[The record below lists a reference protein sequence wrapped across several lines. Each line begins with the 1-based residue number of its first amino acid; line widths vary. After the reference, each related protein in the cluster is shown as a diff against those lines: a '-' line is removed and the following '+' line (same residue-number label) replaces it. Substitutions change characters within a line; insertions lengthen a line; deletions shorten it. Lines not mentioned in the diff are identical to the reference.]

1 MENKKLFPIF
11 MVLCIWVLSPLIQAQ
26 SVKVTHAPQSLVSLD
41 ARWDWAVK
49 ATNELKG
56 KTDFYIGYS
65 IRRMMGEHSHIGSWS
80 DERTGKKTLYE
91 IVYGKEPPISKSS
104 LWKKSVSELA
114 RMVLEDTKKHKKPE
128 KKVLKEVAVLFR
140 FSSEKKSLVD
150 LQDIKVSN
158 LDLWVE
164 FDNCPLSWLGKA
176 DNKESINLL
185 ERIFNETNKTA
196 STRVKER
203 IVMAVGI
210 HDDSTALQAIG
221 FLEKVLKSSQP
232 DKLREKAAFWLGEQ
246 QHVKAVNILLDTAT
260 NDSSRNV
267 RKKAVFGLYLI
278 NLDEADDA
286 LIQLAKRGKEREV
299 RKKAIFW
306 LGQKAV
312 KRTAE
317 VLTDVVN
324 EDKDVEIQKAAVF
337 ALSQL
342 PNKEGVPRLIKIAKT
357 HKSLTIRKKAI
368 FWLSQS
374 EDPRALDTI
383 IEIVER

>member
-1 MENKKLFPIF
+1 MENKNILIF
-11 MVLCIWVLSPLIQAQ
+11 LVVLCIWVLSPFTQAQ
-26 SVKVTHAPQSLVSLD
+26 SVKVSHAPQSLTSLD
-41 ARWDWAVK
+41 ARWAWAVK
-49 ATNELKG
+49 TTNELKG
-56 KTDFYIGYS
+56 KTDFYVGYS
-65 IRRMMGEHSHIGSWS
+65 IQRMMGEHSHIGSWS
-80 DERTGKKTLYE
+80 DEHTDKKTLYE
-91 IVYGKEPPISKSS
+91 IVYGKVSPTSKSS

-114 RMVLEDTKKHKKPE
+114 RMVLEDTQKHKKPE

-140 FSSEKKSLVD
+140 FSSQKNSLAD

-164 FDNCPLSWLGKA
+164 LNNCPLFWLGKA
-176 DNKESINLL
+176 GNKESINLL
-185 ERIFNETNKTA
+185 EQIFNETHKTA
-196 STRVKER
+196 STKLKER

-221 FLEKVLKSSQP
+221 FLEKVLTSKEP
-232 DKLREKAAFWLGEQ
+232 DKVRQQAAFWLGQQ
-246 QHVKAVNILLDTAT
+246 QHVKAVNILLDT
-260 NDSSRNV
+260 SRNDPSQKV

-278 NLDEADDA
+278 NLKEADDA
-286 LIQLAKRGKEREV
+286 LIQLAKHGKEREV

-324 EDKDVEIQKAAVF
+324 EDKDVEIQKTAVF

-342 PNKEGVPRLIKIAKT
+342 PNSDGVPQLIKIAKN
-357 HKSLTIRKKAI
+357 HKSLAIRKKAI

>member
-1 MENKKLFPIF
+1 MENKNILIVLV
-11 MVLCIWVLSPLIQAQ
+11 VLCIWLLSPFTRAQ
-26 SVKVTHAPQSLVSLD
+26 SVKVTHAPQSLASLD
-41 ARWDWAVK
+41 ARWAWAVK
-49 ATNELKG
+49 TTNELKG

-65 IRRMMGEHSHIGSWS
+65 IQRMMGEHSNIGSWS
-80 DERTGKKTLYE
+80 DEHTGKKTLYE
-91 IVYGKEPPISKSS
+91 IVYGKVPPTSKSS

-114 RMVLEDTKKHKKPE
+114 RMVLEDTQKHKKPG

-140 FSSEKKSLVD
+140 FSSQKKSPAD

-158 LDLWVE
+158 LDLGVE
-164 FDNCPLSWLGKA
+164 LNDCPLSWLGKA
-176 DNKESINLL
+176 GNKESINLL
-185 ERIFNETNKTA
+185 ERIFNETHKTA
-196 STRVKER
+196 STKVKER

-221 FLEKVLKSSQP
+221 FLEKVLKSKEP
-232 DKLREKAAFWLGEQ
+232 DKVRQQAAFWLGQQ
-246 QHVKAVNILLDTAT
+246 QHVKAVTILLDTT
-260 NDSSRNV
+260 RNDSSQKV

-278 NLDEADDA
+278 NLKEADDA
-286 LIQLAKRGKEREV
+286 LIQLAKHGKEREV
-299 RKKAIFW
+299 RKQAIFW

-342 PNKEGVPRLIKIAKT
+342 PNSEGVPRLIKISKN
-357 HKSLTIRKKAI
+357 HKSLAIRKKAI

>member
-11 MVLCIWVLSPLIQAQ
+11 MVLCVWVLCPFIKAQ
-26 SVKVTHAPQSLVSLD
+26 LVKVTHAPQSLASLD
-41 ARWDWAVK
+41 ARWAWAVK
-49 ATNELKG
+49 TTNELKG

-65 IRRMMGEHSHIGSWS
+65 IQRMMGEHSHIGSWS
-80 DERTGKKTLYE
+80 DKHTGKKTLYE
-91 IVYGKEPPISKSS
+91 IVYGKETPISKSS

-140 FSSEKKSLVD
+140 FSSEKKSTVD
-150 LQDIKVSN
+150 ISDIKVSN
-158 LDLWVE
+158 LDLWVK
-164 FDNCPLSWLGKA
+164 FDNCPLFWLGKA
-176 DNKESINLL
+176 ENKESINLL
-185 ERIFNETNKTA
+185 EHIFNETNKIA
-196 STRVKER
+196 STRIKER

-210 HDDSTALQAIG
+210 HDDSTALQTIG
-221 FLEKVLKSSQP
+221 FLEKVLKSKEP
-232 DKLREKAAFWLGEQ
+232 DKVREQAAFWMGQQ
-246 QHVKAVNILLDTAT
+246 QHVRAVNILLDTARH
-260 NDSSRNV
+260 DYSQKV

-278 NLDEADDA
+278 DLDEADDA
-286 LIQLAKRGKEREV
+286 LIQLAKHGKEREV

-324 EDKDVEIQKAAVF
+324 EDKDVELQKAAVF

-342 PNKEGVPRLIKIAKT
+342 PNQDGVPQLIKIAKT

-374 EDPRALDTI
+374 DDPRALDTI
-383 IEIVER
+383 VEIVER

>member
-1 MENKKLFPIF
+1 
-11 MVLCIWVLSPLIQAQ
+11 MVLCIWVVTPFIRAQ
-26 SVKVTHAPQSLVSLD
+26 SIKVTHAPQSLASLD
-41 ARWDWAVK
+41 ARWAWADK
-49 ATNELKG
+49 TTNELKG
-56 KTDFYIGYS
+56 KTDSYIGYS
-65 IRRMMGEHSHIGSWS
+65 IQRMMGEHSHIGSWS
-80 DERTGKKTLYE
+80 DEHTGKKTLYE
-91 IVYGKEPPISKSS
+91 IVYGKEPPTSKSS

-140 FSSEKKSLVD
+140 FSSQKKPPLD
-150 LQDIKVSN
+150 LQDIKVCN
-158 LDLWVE
+158 LDMWVE
-164 FDNCPLSWLGKA
+164 FNNCPLYWLGKA
-176 DNKESINLL
+176 ENKESINLL
-185 ERIFNETNKTA
+185 ERIYNKTIKTA
-196 STRVKER
+196 STSVKKR

-210 HDDSTALQAIG
+210 HDDSTVLQAIA
-221 FLEKVLKSSQP
+221 FLEKVLKSKEP
-232 DKLREKAAFWLGEQ
+232 DKIREQAAFWLGQQ
-246 QHVKAVNILLDTAT
+246 QHVKAVNILLDTAR
-260 NDSSRNV
+260 NDSSKNV

-286 LIQLAKRGKEREV
+286 LIKLAKHGKEREV

-324 EDKDVEIQKAAVF
+324 EDKDVELQKAAVF

-342 PNKEGVPRLIKIAKT
+342 PNQDGVPQLIKIAKT

-383 IEIVER
+383 VEIVER

>member
-1 MENKKLFPIF
+1 MENKKFSPIF
-11 MVLCIWVLSPLIQAQ
+11 MVLCIWVLFPFIRAQ
-26 SVKVTHAPQSLVSLD
+26 SVKVTHAPHSLASLD
-41 ARWDWAVK
+41 ARWVWAIK
-49 ATNELKG
+49 TSNELKG
-56 KTDFYIGYS
+56 KTDFYVGYS
-65 IRRMMGEHSHIGSWS
+65 IQRLMGEHSHIGSWS
-80 DERTGKKTLYE
+80 DEHSSKKTLYE
-91 IVYGKEPPISKSS
+91 IVYGKEPPTSKSS

-128 KKVLKEVAVLFR
+128 KKILKEVAVLFR
-140 FSSEKKSLVD
+140 FNSQKKSMAD
-150 LQDIKVSN
+150 IQDIKVSN
-158 LDLWVE
+158 LDMWVE
-164 FDNCPLSWLGKA
+164 FDNCPLFWLGKA

-185 ERIFNETNKTA
+185 EQIYNKTIKTA

-210 HDDSTALQAIG
+210 HDDSTALPAIG
-221 FLEKVLKSSQP
+221 FLEKVLRSKEP
-232 DKLREKAAFWLGEQ
+232 DKVREQAAFWLGQQ
-246 QHVKAVNILLDTAT
+246 QHVKAVNILSDTAV

-286 LIQLAKRGKEREV
+286 LIQLAKHGKEREV

-324 EDKDVEIQKAAVF
+324 DDKDVEIQKAAVF

-342 PNKEGVPRLIKIAKT
+342 SHKEGVPQLIKIAKT

>member
-1 MENKKLFPIF
+1 MENKKILLFLV
-11 MVLCIWVLSPLIQAQ
+11 VLFIWVPSPLIQAQ
-26 SVKVTHAPQSLVSLD
+26 SVNVTHAPQSLASLD
-41 ARWDWAVK
+41 ARWGWAVK
-49 ATNELKG
+49 AANELKG

-65 IRRMMGEHSHIGSWS
+65 IQRMMGEHSHMGSWS
-80 DERTGKKTLYE
+80 DEHTGKKTLYE
-91 IVYGKEPPISKSS
+91 IVYGKEPPASKSS

-114 RMVLEDTKKHKKPE
+114 RMVLEDTKKHEKPG

-140 FSSEKKSLVD
+140 FSNEKKSPVD
-150 LQDIKVSN
+150 VRDIKVSN

-164 FDNCPLSWLGKA
+164 FDNCPLYWLGKA
-176 DNKESINLL
+176 GNKESINLL
-185 ERIFNETNKTA
+185 ERIFNETDKTA
-196 STRVKER
+196 STRFKER

-210 HDDSTALQAIG
+210 HDDSTVLQAIG
-221 FLEKVLKSSQP
+221 FLEKVLKSQEP
-232 DKLREKAAFWLGEQ
+232 DKVREQAAFWLGQQ
-246 QHVKAVNILLDTAT
+246 QHVKAVNILLDTTT

-286 LIQLAKRGKEREV
+286 LVQLAKHGKESEV

-317 VLTDVVN
+317 VLTEVVN
-324 EDKDVEIQKAAVF
+324 EDKDVEIQKTAVF

-342 PNKEGVPRLIKIAKT
+342 PNSDGVPQLIKIAKN
-357 HKSLTIRKKAI
+357 HKSLNIRKKAI

-383 IEIVER
+383 LEIVER

>member
-11 MVLCIWVLSPLIQAQ
+11 MVLCIWVLSPFIRAQ
-26 SVKVTHAPQSLVSLD
+26 SVKVTHAPQSPASLD
-41 ARWDWAVK
+41 ARWAWAIK
-49 ATNELKG
+49 TTNELKG

-65 IRRMMGEHSHIGSWS
+65 IQRMMGEHSHIGSWS
-80 DERTGKKTLYE
+80 DEHSDKKTLYE
-91 IVYGKEPPISKSS
+91 IVYGKEPPTSKSS

-114 RMVLEDTKKHKKPE
+114 RMVLEDTKKHKEPE
-128 KKVLKEVAVLFR
+128 KKVSKDVAVLFR
-140 FSSEKKSLVD
+140 FNSQKKSPVD

-158 LDLWVE
+158 LDLWVK
-164 FDNCPLSWLGKA
+164 FDNCPLFWLGKA
-176 DNKESINLL
+176 ENKESINLL
-185 ERIFNETNKTA
+185 ERIFNETDKTA
-196 STRVKER
+196 STRIKER

-210 HDDSTALQAIG
+210 HGDSTALQAID
-221 FLEKVLKSSQP
+221 FLEKVLKSKGP
-232 DKLREKAAFWLGEQ
+232 DKVREQAAFWLGQQ
-246 QHVKAVNILLDTAT
+246 QHVKAVNILMDTAV

-286 LIQLAKRGKEREV
+286 LIQLAKHGKDREV

-306 LGQKAV
+306 LGRKAV

-324 EDKDVEIQKAAVF
+324 EDKDAEIQKAAVF

-342 PNKEGVPRLIKIAKT
+342 PHKQGVPQLIKIAKT

>member
-1 MENKKLFPIF
+1 MENKKILLSLV
-11 MVLCIWVLSPLIQAQ
+11 VLCIWTLSPFTRAQ
-26 SVKVTHAPQSLVSLD
+26 SVKVTHAPRSPASLD
-41 ARWDWAVK
+41 ARWAWAVK
-49 ATNELKG
+49 TTNELKG
-56 KTDFYIGYS
+56 KTEFYIGYS
-65 IRRMMGEHSHIGSWS
+65 IQRMMGEHSHIGSWS
-80 DERTGKKTLYE
+80 DEHTDKKTLYE
-91 IVYGKEPPISKSS
+91 IVYGKKPPTSKSS

-114 RMVLEDTKKHKKPE
+114 RMVLEDTQKHKKPE

-140 FSSEKKSLVD
+140 FSSQKKSPAD
-150 LQDIKVSN
+150 IQDIKVSN

-164 FDNCPLSWLGKA
+164 LNNCPLFWLGKA
-176 DNKESINLL
+176 GNKESIRQL
-185 ERIFNETNKTA
+185 ERIFNETHKTA
-196 STRVKER
+196 STRIKER

-210 HDDSTALQAIG
+210 HDDSTALRAIG
-221 FLEKVLKSSQP
+221 FLEKVLKSKEP
-232 DKLREKAAFWLGEQ
+232 DKVREQAAFWLGQ
-246 QHVKAVNILLDTAT
+246 QQYVKAVNILLDTT
-260 NDSSRNV
+260 RNDSSQKV

-278 NLDEADDA
+278 NLKEADDA
-286 LIQLAKRGKEREV
+286 LIQLAKHGKEREV

-324 EDKDVEIQKAAVF
+324 EDKDVEIQKTAVF

-342 PNKEGVPRLIKIAKT
+342 PNSEGVPRLIKIAKS
-357 HKSLTIRKKAI
+357 HKSLAIRKKAI

-374 EDPRALDTI
+374 EDPRALATI

>member
-1 MENKKLFPIF
+1 MENKKILLFF
-11 MVLCIWVLSPLIQAQ
+11 VVLGIWVLSPFIQAQ
-26 SVKVTHAPQSLVSLD
+26 PVKVTRAPQSLASLD
-41 ARWDWAVK
+41 ARWAWAVK
-49 ATNELKG
+49 TTNELKG

-65 IRRMMGEHSHIGSWS
+65 IQRMMGEHSHLGSCP
-80 DERTGKKTLYE
+80 DEHTGKKTLYE
-91 IVYGKEPPISKSS
+91 IVYGKEPPTSKSS

-114 RMVLEDTKKHKKPE
+114 RLVLEDTKEHKKPE

-164 FDNCPLSWLGKA
+164 FNNCPLYWLGKA
-176 DNKESINLL
+176 ENKESINLL
-185 ERIFNETNKTA
+185 ERIFDETDKTK
-196 STRVKER
+196 VKER

-210 HDDSTALQAIG
+210 HDDSTVLLAIG
-221 FLEKVLKSSQP
+221 FLDKVLNSKEP
-232 DKLREKAAFWLGEQ
+232 DKIREQAAFWLGQQ
-246 QHVKAVNILLDTAT
+246 QHVKAVNILLDTVA

-286 LIQLAKRGKEREV
+286 LVQLAKHGKEHEV

-317 VLTDVVN
+317 VLTDVIN

-342 PNKEGVPRLIKIAKT
+342 PNSDGIPQLIKIAKS
-357 HKSLTIRKKAI
+357 HKSLTIRKNAI

-374 EDPRALDTI
+374 DDTRALDSI

>member
-1 MENKKLFPIF
+1 MENKKILLFFIILG
-11 MVLCIWVLSPLIQAQ
+11 VWILSPFIQAQ
-26 SVKVTHAPQSLVSLD
+26 SVKVTHAPQSLASLD
-41 ARWDWAVK
+41 ARWAWAVK
-49 ATNELKG
+49 TTNELKG

-65 IRRMMGEHSHIGSWS
+65 IQRMMGEHSHIGSWS
-80 DERTGKKTLYE
+80 DVHTGKKTLYE
-91 IVYGKEPPISKSS
+91 IVYGKEPPTSKSS

-114 RMVLEDTKKHKKPE
+114 RMVLEDTKEHKKPE

-140 FSSEKKSLVD
+140 FRSEKKSLVD

-158 LDLWVE
+158 LDMWVE
-164 FDNCPLSWLGKA
+164 FNNCPLYWLGKA
-176 DNKESINLL
+176 ENKESINLL
-185 ERIFNETNKTA
+185 ERIFNETDKTA
-196 STRVKER
+196 STKVKER

-210 HDDSTALQAIG
+210 HDDSTVLLSIG
-221 FLEKVLKSSQP
+221 FLEKVLKSKEP
-232 DKLREKAAFWLGEQ
+232 DKVREQAAFWLGQQ
-246 QHVKAVNILLDTAT
+246 QHVKAVNILLNTVA

-286 LIQLAKRGKEREV
+286 LVQLAKHGKELEV

-342 PNKEGVPRLIKIAKT
+342 PNSDGISQLIKIAKS
-357 HKSLTIRKKAI
+357 HKSLTIRKNAI

-374 EDPRALDTI
+374 DDTRALDTI

>member
-1 MENKKLFPIF
+1 MENKKILLFLV
-11 MVLCIWVLSPLIQAQ
+11 VLCIWVLSPLIQAQ
-26 SVKVTHAPQSLVSLD
+26 PVKVTHAPQSLVSLD
-41 ARWDWAVK
+41 ARWAWAVK
-49 ATNELKG
+49 TTNELKG

-65 IRRMMGEHSHIGSWS
+65 IQRMTGEHSNIGSWS

-91 IVYGKEPPISKSS
+91 IVYGKEPPTSKSS

-114 RMVLEDTKKHKKPE
+114 RMVLDDTKKHKKPE

-140 FSSEKKSLVD
+140 FSSEKKSPVD

-158 LDLWVE
+158 LDMWVE
-164 FDNCPLSWLGKA
+164 FNNCPLSWLGKA
-176 DNKESINLL
+176 ENKESINLL
-185 ERIFNETNKTA
+185 ERIFNKTIKTA

-210 HDDSTALQAIG
+210 HDDSTALQAID
-221 FLEKVLKSSQP
+221 FLEKVLKSQDP
-232 DKLREKAAFWLGEQ
+232 DKVREQAAFWLGVQ
-246 QHVKAVNILLDTAT
+246 QHVKAVKILLDTAA
-260 NDSSRNV
+260 NDSSQKV
-267 RKKAVFGLYLI
+267 RKKAVFELYLI

-286 LIQLAKRGKEREV
+286 LIQLAKHGKEREV

-324 EDKDVEIQKAAVF
+324 EDKDVEIQKTAVF

-342 PNKEGVPRLIKIAKT
+342 PNSDGVPQLIKIAKT

>member
-1 MENKKLFPIF
+1 MENKKLFSIS
-11 MVLCIWVLSPLIQAQ
+11 MLLCIWVLAPFIRAQ
-26 SVKVTHAPQSLVSLD
+26 SVKVTHAPQSLASLD
-41 ARWDWAVK
+41 ARWAWAVK
-49 ATNELKG
+49 TTNELKG
-56 KTDFYIGYS
+56 KNDFYIGYS
-65 IRRMMGEHSHIGSWS
+65 ILRLMGEHSHIGSWS
-80 DERTGKKTLYE
+80 DEHTGKKTLYE
-91 IVYGKEPPISKSS
+91 IVYGKEPPTSKSS

-114 RMVLEDTKKHKKPE
+114 RMVLEDTKEHKKPE

-140 FSSEKKSLVD
+140 FSSEKKSLAD

-158 LDLWVE
+158 LDMWVE
-164 FDNCPLSWLGKA
+164 FDNCPLYWLGKA
-176 DNKESINLL
+176 ENKESINLL
-185 ERIFNETNKTA
+185 ERIFNETDKTA

-210 HDDSTALQAIG
+210 HDDSTVLQAIG
-221 FLEKVLKSSQP
+221 FLEKVLKSQEP
-232 DKLREKAAFWLGEQ
+232 DKVREQAAFWLGEQ
-246 QHVKAVNILLDTAT
+246 QHVKAVNILVDTVA

-267 RKKAVFGLYLI
+267 REKAVFGLYLL

-286 LIQLAKRGKEREV
+286 LVQLARHGKERDV

-324 EDKDVEIQKAAVF
+324 EDKDLEIQKAAVF

-342 PNKEGVPRLIKIAKT
+342 PDSDGVPQLIKIAKS
-357 HKSLTIRKKAI
+357 HKSLTIRKSAI

-374 EDPRALDTI
+374 EDTRALDTI

>member
-11 MVLCIWVLSPLIQAQ
+11 MVLCVWVLCPFIQAQ
-26 SVKVTHAPQSLVSLD
+26 SVKVTHAPQSLASLD
-41 ARWDWAVK
+41 ARWDWAIK
-49 ATNELKG
+49 TTNELKG

-65 IRRMMGEHSHIGSWS
+65 IQRMMGEHSHIGSWS
-80 DERTGKKTLYE
+80 DRHTDKKTLYE
-91 IVYGKEPPISKSS
+91 IVYGKEPPTSKSS

-114 RMVLEDTKKHKKPE
+114 RMVLEDSKKHKKPE

-150 LQDIKVSN
+150 IQDIKVSN

-164 FDNCPLSWLGKA
+164 FDNCPVYWLGKA

-185 ERIFNETNKTA
+185 ERIYNKTIKTA
-196 STRVKER
+196 STSVKKR

-210 HDDSTALQAIG
+210 HDDSTAVQAIG
-221 FLEKVLKSSQP
+221 FLEKVLKSKEP
-232 DKLREKAAFWLGEQ
+232 DKVREQAAFWLGQ
-246 QHVKAVNILLDTAT
+246 QHHIKAVNILSDTAV

-278 NLDEADDA
+278 HLDEADDA
-286 LIQLAKRGKEREV
+286 LIQLAKHGKEREV

-317 VLTDVVN
+317 VLTDVVS

-342 PNKEGVPRLIKIAKT
+342 PNQDGVPQLIKIAKS
-357 HKSLTIRKKAI
+357 HKSLAIRKKAI

-374 EDPRALDTI
+374 DDPRALDTI